1 MKHDLQAELSF
12 FSNEKELKLQ
22 CLLLGTQPVKGRD
35 KNRRKKEREVDCL
48 SLIIISVIAFMT
60 TKYFSLC
67 IYFLYT
73 MQLVRQAIPP
83 LRTRYKKKSKNFKL
97 L

>member
-1 MKHDLQAELSF
+1 MKHDLQAQLLFF

-22 CLLLGTQPVKGRD
+22 CLLLGTQAVRGRD
-35 KNRRKKEREVDCL
+35 KNRRRKKEREVDCL

-83 LRTRYKKKSKNFKL
+83 LRTRY
-97 L
+97 